1 MEAPDGSADQSA
13 VKENFK
19 EFKCTS
25 DTRRQAETH
34 THSIKQTD
42 TVCVSYSGGSSS
54 NRAAEGGGGQLCHRR
69 SISSSSQH
77 TKSRPLPPVL
87 RRGSTRHHPGFGLAP
102 LQSTSSERS
111 TNANDLLIFSPFL
124 VPGDDHYG
132 RKLIVF
138 SSCCLPPSHQ
148 LNHRR
153 LLE

>member
-1 MEAPDGSADQSA
+1 MSRPLHTLLQTQWWGHFPEIWLVSYFFLISNITSGYICRFLLWRIFCYWLNVEAPDGSADQSA

-87 RRGSTRHHPGFGLAP
+87 RRGSTRHHPGFG
-102 LQSTSSERS
+102 
-111 TNANDLLIFSPFL
+111 
-124 VPGDDHYG
+124 
-132 RKLIVF
+132 
-138 SSCCLPPSHQ
+138 
-148 LNHRR
+148 
-153 LLE
+153 